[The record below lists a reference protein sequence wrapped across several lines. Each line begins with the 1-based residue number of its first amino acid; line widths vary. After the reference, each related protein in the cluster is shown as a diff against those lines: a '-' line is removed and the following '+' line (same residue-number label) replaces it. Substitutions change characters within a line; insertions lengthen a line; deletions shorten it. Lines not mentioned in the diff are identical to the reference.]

1 MSDEIKQYTSEGV
14 PEQPPHDTTCT
25 TLTSQTI
32 RISWVSPPL
41 NTANGVI
48 KGYKVIYG
56 PSDSWFSKYNNF
68 IPQMFMLFIYIF
80 FFINLD
86 ESTKDTK
93 ITVSSETILHGL
105 KKFTNYSMEVLA
117 FTAGGDGVRAPRIY
131 CQTEQ
136 DGKDIYNKMHNISN

>member
-1 MSDEIKQYTSEGV
+1 MFGYRYHIFLGQGHVYEVKFVLKNLTIRDVIIVLMQSITFFFLSFRTYTQYTIVVQAFNKLGAGPMSDEVKQYTSEGV

-56 PSDSWFSKYNNF
+56 PSEFWFSEY
-68 IPQMFMLFIYIF
+68 
-80 FFINLD
+80 
-86 ESTKDTK
+86 
-93 ITVSSETILHGL
+93 TVL
-105 KKFTNYSMEVLA
+105 
-117 FTAGGDGVRAPRIY
+117 
-131 CQTEQ
+131 
-136 DGKDIYNKMHNISN
+136 

>member
-1 MSDEIKQYTSEGV
+1 MSDEMKQYTSEGV

-56 PSDSWFSKYNNF
+56 PSDSWFSKYNIF
-68 IPQMFMLFIYIF
+68 SKKYIICMKYKYITLFLII
-80 FFINLD
+80 D

-105 KKFTNYSMEVLA
+105 QKFTNYSMEVLA

-136 DGKDIYNKMHNISN
+136 DGKDFFYNFFS

>member
-1 MSDEIKQYTSEGV
+1 MFNRKIFKIFFRTYTQYTIVVQAFNKLGAGPMSDEIKQYTSEGV

-56 PSDSWFSKYNNF
+56 PSDSWFSKYNT
-68 IPQMFMLFIYIF
+68 IK
-80 FFINLD
+80 INELMQ
-86 ESTKDTK
+86 
-93 ITVSSETILHGL
+93 
-105 KKFTNYSMEVLA
+105 YS
-117 FTAGGDGVRAPRIY
+117 FY
-131 CQTEQ
+131 F
-136 DGKDIYNKMHNISN
+136 

>member
-14 PEQPPHDTTCT
+14 PEQAPHDTTCT

-41 NTANGVI
+41 STANGVI

-56 PSDSWFSKYNNF
+56 PSDSWFSKYNHF
-68 IPQMFMLFIYIF
+68 IPPMFMLFIYI

-136 DGKDIYNKMHNISN
+136 DGKNECNRMYMIST

>member
-1 MSDEIKQYTSEGV
+1 MSDETKQYTSEGV

-56 PSDSWFSKYNNF
+56 PSDSWFSKYRFRFFPNYYLK
-68 IPQMFMLFIYIF
+68 IICIF
-80 FFINLD
+80 NLD
-86 ESTKDTK
+86 ETTKDTK

-136 DGKDIYNKMHNISN
+136 DGIDFLNTFN

>member
-1 MSDEIKQYTSEGV
+1 MFTLSRTYTQYTIVVQAFNKLGAGPMSDEVKQYTSEGV

-56 PSDSWFSKYNNF
+56 PSDSWFSKYKA
-68 IPQMFMLFIYIF
+68 IYLCFF
-80 FFINLD
+80 FFIN
-86 ESTKDTK
+86 
-93 ITVSSETILHGL
+93 V
-105 KKFTNYSMEVLA
+105 
-117 FTAGGDGVRAPRIY
+117 
-131 CQTEQ
+131 
-136 DGKDIYNKMHNISN
+136 ISFYLQMRVQKTPKLQFRVKLFYMD

>member
-1 MSDEIKQYTSEGV
+1 MSDETKQYTSEGV

-56 PSDSWFSKYNNF
+56 PSDSWFSKYMF
-68 IPQMFMLFIYIF
+68 IFPPNYFFNLF
-80 FFINLD
+80 
-86 ESTKDTK
+86 
-93 ITVSSETILHGL
+93 
-105 KKFTNYSMEVLA
+105 A
-117 FTAGGDGVRAPRIY
+117 FLI
-131 CQTEQ
+131 
-136 DGKDIYNKMHNISN
+136 

>member
-1 MSDEIKQYTSEGV
+1 MYCRTYTQYTIVVQAFNKLGAGPMSDEIKQYTSEGV

-56 PSDSWFSKYNNF
+56 PSDSWFSKYTN
-68 IPQMFMLFIYIF
+68 LSLF
-80 FFINLD
+80 FF
-86 ESTKDTK
+86 
-93 ITVSSETILHGL
+93 
-105 KKFTNYSMEVLA
+105 KF
-117 FTAGGDGVRAPRIY
+117 
-131 CQTEQ
+131 
-136 DGKDIYNKMHNISN
+136 

>member
-1 MSDEIKQYTSEGV
+1 
-14 PEQPPHDTTCT
+14 
-25 TLTSQTI
+25 
-32 RISWVSPPL
+32 
-41 NTANGVI
+41 
-48 KGYKVIYG
+48 
-56 PSDSWFSKYNNF
+56 
-68 IPQMFMLFIYIF
+68 MFTLFINVF
-80 FFINLD
+80 FFIYINLD

-136 DGKDIYNKMHNISN
+136 DGKDI

>member
-56 PSDSWFSKYNNF
+56 PSDSWFSKYTF
-68 IPQMFMLFIYIF
+68 FSSPFLFSLFYNC
-80 FFINLD
+80 NLD

-136 DGKDIYNKMHNISN
+136 DGINSYKNVNKEHFH

>member
-1 MSDEIKQYTSEGV
+1 VQAFNKLGAGPMSDEIKQYTSEGV

-68 IPQMFMLFIYIF
+68 IPQMFMLFICIF
-80 FFINLD
+80 FFY
-86 ESTKDTK
+86 
-93 ITVSSETILHGL
+93 
-105 KKFTNYSMEVLA
+105 KF
-117 FTAGGDGVRAPRIY
+117 R
-131 CQTEQ
+131 
-136 DGKDIYNKMHNISN
+136 

>member
-1 MSDEIKQYTSEGV
+1 MLSRTYTQYTIVVQAFNKLGAGPMSDEIKQYTSEGV

-56 PSDSWFSKYNNF
+56 PSDSWFSKYNNC
-68 IPQMFMLFIYIF
+68 ILRMFMLFIYIF
-80 FFINLD
+80 FY
-86 ESTKDTK
+86 
-93 ITVSSETILHGL
+93 
-105 KKFTNYSMEVLA
+105 KF
-117 FTAGGDGVRAPRIY
+117 R
-131 CQTEQ
+131 
-136 DGKDIYNKMHNISN
+136 

>member
-14 PEQPPHDTTCT
+14 PEQAPHDTTCT
-25 TLTSQTI
+25 TLTAQTI

-41 NTANGVI
+41 STANGVI

-56 PSDSWFSKYNNF
+56 PSDSWFSKYNHS
-68 IPQMFMLFIYIF
+68 IPPMLMLFIYIF
-80 FFINLD
+80 LINVD

-117 FTAGGDGVRAPRIY
+117 FTAGGDGVRAPKIY

-136 DGKDIYNKMHNISN
+136 DGKN

>member
-1 MSDEIKQYTSEGV
+1 MQAFNKLGAGPMSDEVKQYTCEGV

-56 PSDSWFSKYNNF
+56 PSDSWFSKYTGF
-68 IPQMFMLFIYIF
+68 AYYYSFFFSFIYKSMYCI
-80 FFINLD
+80 LYHVTQ
-86 ESTKDTK
+86 TKVQKIRKLPYRAKLFYTVSRSSR
-93 ITVSSETILHGL
+93 ITVW
-105 KKFTNYSMEVLA
+105 KY
-117 FTAGGDGVRAPRIY
+117 
-131 CQTEQ
+131 
-136 DGKDIYNKMHNISN
+136 